1 MNRTRTPHSLADW
14 LAALEGAGWDGKRA
28 GSEWAGPCPKCGGTD
43 RFHVRAGR
51 SAEVVAGCRH
61 GCTFADLARAVH
73 GNGPRAGAGLP
84 PWRNR
89 PRTRPKTRPKAPK
102 PLEAPKTRNG
112 GGTPDFAALAEEV
125 EEALTL
131 GKRARAWIEARHLD
145 PERLEGAGWR
155 SSTGIEG
162 RALLA
167 EHGAALPQLIRR
179 AESLLWLPVW
189 DADGRPASYR
199 ARPLDIGGVG
209 TRTLPGDKGRIY
221 GAEAWC
227 APPGEVLHVAEG
239 ETDREALIEAGALWA
254 VGLPG
259 AGALHGAVV
268 DLARAVEPSR
278 VCPWFDGDRPGKWAA
293 AALAGKLT
301 AAGIAV
307 RRWHFPPG
315 MDCGDAWRQNPTA
328 LAAKVREMEDPNP
341 RSEAA

>member
-1 MNRTRTPHSLADW
+1 M
-14 LAALEGAGWDGKRA
+14 
-28 GSEWAGPCPKCGGTD
+28 
-43 RFHVRAGR
+43 
-51 SAEVVAGCRH
+51 SAEGGPPRWWPGAAMAAPSPTWPAQSTETARGLALACRP
-61 GCTFADLARAVH
+61 GR
-73 GNGPRAGAGLP
+73 NGPEAD
-84 PWRNR
+84 PWAVRR
-89 PRTRPKTRPKAPK
+89 PPK

-112 GGTPDFAALAEEV
+112 GGDPRSGPIPGDPAENGAHRATERRKPDPPKGRGTPDFAALAEAI
-125 EEALTL
+125 EARLTL